1 MTQTILV
8 DELAPE
14 QSPWGLFWKM
24 LKARKIVL
32 FSLGLLIVML
42 LLALFANWVS
52 SADPN
57 SMRIAHRL
65 RAPNAGYWFGTDEFG
80 RDLFA
85 RVVHGGRVSLTVGF
99 CTALI
104 ACVFGIT
111 LGVLAGF
118 FGKLDATLSK
128 LLEAMMAFPDI
139 LLAIALVSVLGP
151 SLWNVIAALGI
162 TYTPRIAR
170 VVRASTLVIRELPFV
185 EAARALGVST
195 PRILVRHV
203 LRNLV
208 SPILVQSTFIFASA
222 ILAES
227 GLSFLGVGI
236 SPDIPTWGTIIATGQ
251 QYTREALWIMLFPGL
266 AIVITVF
273 SLQMVGDA
281 LRDFMD
287 PRMAKN
293 L

>member
-1 MTQTILV
+1 MTTAISA

-24 LKARKIVL
+24 LKARKVVL

-65 RAPNAGYWFGTDEFG
+65 RAPGAGHWFGTDEFG

-99 CTALI
+99 CTGLI

-118 FGKLDATLSK
+118 FGKLDATISK

-195 PRILVRHV
+195 PRILLRHV
-203 LRNLV
+203 LRNLI